1 MEEIIA
7 EKKEIPYINKFTF
20 VGSVVHKYRPAPDII
35 VLTVA
40 LKGKGVHDVDYPNV
54 AFHGKEIADAIDA
67 NVIVQKGNYPCMQIS
82 GMVQTDRKVQNGKA
96 VYFQNFVGTTIR
108 KAANNMET
116 LSGVRGLGRRKA
128 ESQNDICLMG
138 EVSNV
143 FQITRANQPTPIG
156 YIITMRVLTE
166 HVNFP
171 KVTCFSQ
178 TMRTASSLE
187 RGDVICV
194 TGFVETQ
201 FRETDD
207 RKRRFESIIATEI
220 EKA

>member
-20 VGSVVHKYRPAPDII
+20 VGNVVHKYRPSPDII

-40 LKGKGVHDVDYPNV
+40 LDGKGVHDVDYPNV

-67 NVIVQKGNYPCMQIS
+67 NVVVQKGNYPCMQIS
-82 GMVQTDRKVQNGKA
+82 GMVQTDRKMQDGKA
-96 VYFQNFVGTTIR
+96 VYYQNFVGTTIR

-128 ESQNDICLMG
+128 ECQNDICLLG

-143 FQITRANQPTPIG
+143 FQIMRPNGSNPIG

-171 KVTCFSQ
+171 KVTCFNQ
-178 TMRTASSLE
+178 TMRMASTLK

-201 FRETDD
+201 YRESAER
-207 RKRRFESIIATEI
+207 RKRLESIIATEI